1 MSFRLRVVGLLVVV
15 AVVAAAS
22 SATLTWRQA
31 KDEFKRNTTADMA
44 LIDSIADSLKD
55 YAFSHGTWTGVGPR
69 VLRLSD
75 DTGHRIRVSIGK
87 DVLVADSDVLRGRS
101 PRSISPRPAAT
112 VDPMPRMVL
121 TYDRTSIARADRTL
135 AQIADYETTVHMLTC
150 LSTIGHPL
158 KAAPDKFG
166 NPVLLEG
173 WVYEEKCH
181 TAVERMRARP
191 DALVSPKDR
200 KVAFQCLGLDPKARE
215 RLNDCLQEAFR
226 KGVQDVAPPRLDVYV
241 GEGNTPPFRLSTA
254 PVAGLAAGVAVVVAL
269 AAILL
274 TRTVLRPVRT
284 LTAATSSLGQ
294 GDLGRRVPVEG
305 RDEIARLGRAFNRMA
320 GSIQAGEERQR
331 RLTGD
336 VAHELRTP
344 LANIRGYVEAF
355 QDGYLE
361 PTPELLASLHEEV
374 MLQQRI
380 VDDLQDL
387 ALAEAGA
394 LTYHF
399 SAVDLGELLE
409 TCRVAHRARAEEA
422 GVRLEVSVGARAV
435 AVCADPYRLRQA
447 VGNLV
452 SNAVRATPPGGAVTL
467 ELAEDGERALVRVRD
482 TGAGIPQE
490 HLPHLFDRFW
500 RGDASRGRRTGGS
513 GLGLSIVRQIVRDH
527 GGWVDVTS
535 TVGAGTTFTVTL
547 ESL

>member
-15 AVVAAAS
+15 AVVSAALS
-22 SATLTWRQA
+22 TWMTWRQA
-31 KDEFKRNTTADMA
+31 AGQVAEMATSDMA
-44 LIDSIADSLKD
+44 EVDRIADSLKQ
-55 YAFSHGTWTGVGPR
+55 YAFSHGTWDGVAPR
-69 VLRLSD
+69 VLQLSK
-75 DTGHRIRVSIGK
+75 DTGQRIRLTVGEELAI
-87 DVLVADSDVLRGRS
+87 ADSDALTGRKPRDFSSRPVAIVDPVPQLIPYDSAMMTRIARTTEHVANYRAYLIQVQCLTRAGKELLAMPNKYGMPTLRTTI
-101 PRSISPRPAAT
+101 SISDGCEVRRTPPAEASDRKAT
-112 VDPMPRMVL
+112 E
-121 TYDRTSIARADRTL
+121 ACA
-135 AQIADYETTVHMLTC
+135 
-150 LSTIGHPL
+150 
-158 KAAPDKFG
+158 AAPRDK
-166 NPVLLEG
+166 
-173 WVYEEKCH
+173 
-181 TAVERMRARP
+181 
-191 DALVSPKDR
+191 
-200 KVAFQCLGLDPKARE
+200 
-215 RLNDCLQEAFR
+215 LNDCLQLAFR
-226 KGVQDVAPPRLDVYV
+226 ESVEKGSPQRAEIYLGVGNPPPPRLSV
-241 GEGNTPPFRLSTA
+241 A
-254 PVAGLAAGVAVVVAL
+254 PVAGLAASVAVVVAL
-269 AAILL
+269 AAVLL

-336 VAHELRTP
+336 IAHELRTP

-361 PTPELLASLHEEV
+361 PTSELLASLHEEV

-399 SAVDLGELLE
+399 AAVDLGDLLE

-422 GVRLEVSVGARAV
+422 GVRLEVSVGARPV
-435 AVCADPYRLRQA
+435 SVSADQYRLRQA

-452 SNAVRATPPGGAVTL
+452 SNAVRATAPGGAVTL
-467 ELAEDGERALVRVRD
+467 ELAGVGERALVRVRD

-490 HLPHLFDRFW
+490 NLPYLFDRFW

-535 TVGAGTTFTVTL
+535 TVGKGTTFTVTL
-547 ESL
+547 ERL

>member
-1 MSFRLRVVGLLVVV
+1 MSFRLRVIGLLVIV
-15 AVVAAAS
+15 AVAAAGS
-22 SATLTWRQA
+22 GTWVTWRHATAQV
-31 KDEFKRNTTADMA
+31 ADMA
-44 LIDSIADSLKD
+44 TADVQKTNMIADSLKQ
-55 YAFSHGTWTGVGPR
+55 YGYSHGTWQGVAPR
-69 VLRLSD
+69 VLQLSK
-75 DTGHRIRVSIGK
+75 DTGQRIRVTTGK
-87 DVLVADSDVLRGRS
+87 EVVVADSDVLSGRE
-101 PRSISPRPAAT
+101 PRAVSPRPAAV
-112 VDPMPRMVL
+112 VDPLPHLVME
-121 TYDRTSIARADRTL
+121 YDRTLTRRVSRTTEHIAAYRVHLTFVQCLTREGLKVVAVPNKYGMPVVRASLPAAVDCRRPEVPPPARSDQESTEECGDEPRYTL
-135 AQIADYETTVHMLTC
+135 DDC
-150 LSTIGHPL
+150 LRLVFRESVKDSSPQRVEVYLGV
-158 KAAPDKFG
+158 G
-166 NPVLLEG
+166 NP
-173 WVYEEKCH
+173 
-181 TAVERMRARP
+181 
-191 DALVSPKDR
+191 
-200 KVAFQCLGLDPKARE
+200 
-215 RLNDCLQEAFR
+215 
-226 KGVQDVAPPRLDVYV
+226 
-241 GEGNTPPFRLSTA
+241 TPPKLSGA
-254 PVAGLAAGVAVVVAL
+254 PVAGLAGGVAVVVAL
-269 AAILL
+269 AAVLL

-409 TCRVAHRARAEEA
+409 TCRIAHRARAEEA
-422 GVRLEVSVGARAV
+422 GVRLEVSTGGRPV
-435 AVCADPYRLRQA
+435 AVGADPYRLRQA

-452 SNAVRATPPGGAVTL
+452 SNAVRATSPGGAVTL
-467 ELAEDGERALVRVRD
+467 ELAEDGEHALVRVRD

-527 GGWVDVTS
+527 GGWVDVAS
-535 TVGAGTTFTVTL
+535 TVGEGTTFTVTL
-547 ESL
+547 ERL

>member
-1 MSFRLRVVGLLVVV
+1 MSFRLRVVGLLVIV
-15 AVVAAAS
+15 AVVAAAFS
-22 SATLTWRQA
+22 TWMTWRQA
-31 KDEFKRNTTADMA
+31 TAQMEKIATSDMA
-44 LIDSIADSLKD
+44 EVDKIADSLKQ
-55 YAFSHGTWTGVGPR
+55 YAYSHGTWERVAPR
-69 VLRLSD
+69 VLQLST
-75 DTGHRIRVSIGK
+75 DTGQRIRITAGEG
-87 DVLVADSDVLRGRS
+87 LVIADSDVLRGRK
-101 PRSISPRPAAT
+101 PRDFSSRPVAII
-112 VDPMPRMVL
+112 DPTPQL
-121 TYDRTSIARADRTL
+121 IPYDREMTMRVERTVEHVATYRAHLLRMQCLTRLGRKLLAMPNKYGLPALHTTTYVSDGCGVRSTPPPTASDR
-135 AQIADYETTVHMLTC
+135 D
-150 LSTIGHPL
+150 
-158 KAAPDKFG
+158 
-166 NPVLLEG
+166 
-173 WVYEEKCH
+173 
-181 TAVERMRARP
+181 AVESCAY
-191 DALVSPKDR
+191 
-200 KVAFQCLGLDPKARE
+200 VATNK
-215 RLNDCLQEAFR
+215 LNDCLQLAFR
-226 KGVQDVAPPRLDVYV
+226 ESVKKNSPPSVEMYLGVGNPPLPRLSAA
-241 GEGNTPPFRLSTA
+241 R
-254 PVAGLAAGVAVVVAL
+254 VAGLAASVAVVVAL
-269 AAILL
+269 AAVLL

-409 TCRVAHRARAEEA
+409 TCRIAHRARAEEA
-422 GVRLEVSVGARAV
+422 GVRLEVSTGGRPV
-435 AVCADPYRLRQA
+435 AVGADPYRLRQA

-452 SNAVRATPPGGAVTL
+452 SNAVRATSPGGAVTL

-535 TVGAGTTFTVTL
+535 TVGEGTTFTVTL
-547 ESL
+547 ERL

>member
-15 AVVAAAS
+15 AVVAAALS
-22 SATLTWRQA
+22 TWMTWRQA
-31 KDEFKRNTTADMA
+31 TSQVAEMATSDMA
-44 LIDSIADSLKD
+44 EVDRIADSLKQ
-55 YAFSHGTWTGVGPR
+55 YAFSHGTWDGVGSR
-69 VLRLSD
+69 VLRLSE
-75 DTGHRIRVSIGK
+75 DTGQRIRLTVGEESVI
-87 DVLVADSDVLRGRS
+87 ADSDALTGRKPRDFSSRPVAIIDPVPQLVPYDSAMARRIERTAEHIATYRAHLLRVQCLTRKGRELLAMPNKYGMPVLRTTTYVADGCGT
-101 PRSISPRPAAT
+101 PRIPPASAADHKAT
-112 VDPMPRMVL
+112 
-121 TYDRTSIARADRTL
+121 AAC
-135 AQIADYETTVHMLTC
+135 A
-150 LSTIGHPL
+150 
-158 KAAPDKFG
+158 AAPRDK
-166 NPVLLEG
+166 
-173 WVYEEKCH
+173 
-181 TAVERMRARP
+181 
-191 DALVSPKDR
+191 
-200 KVAFQCLGLDPKARE
+200 
-215 RLNDCLQEAFR
+215 LNDCLQLAFR
-226 KGVQDVAPPRLDVYV
+226 ESVEKGSPQRAEIYLGVGNPPLPRLSV
-241 GEGNTPPFRLSTA
+241 A
-254 PVAGLAAGVAVVVAL
+254 PVAGLAASVAVVVAL

-422 GVRLEVSVGARAV
+422 GVRLEVSVGARSV